1 MSLDERLAALR
12 EDDDTMNNTPPMS
25 RRSSFLGSLS
35 RRSRTSSIASD
46 PGLSRRSSESI
57 APTLTRQRSATES
70 ELLPG
75 RRHLIEVK
83 HEWVPS
89 EKWLPSI
96 GVSVADRRLA
106 IAFERRRSSSG
117 RSRTTV
123 SLDGRLALLLLFL
136 TLIPAATGL
145 AVLGG
150 ARPAAAATRA
160 AVASRAPAPNF
171 FLNDAPR
178 PLVDGLRRAH
188 DASIE
193 EQFQQDFAA
202 ELPTYPPPAA
212 SVAALDDATRY
223 LPEEERRA
231 VDSALDYAAR
241 AHEGQRRKSGEA
253 YVTHP
258 IAVAVLLAEQR
269 MDVDTI
275 VAGLLHDTV
284 EDTELTLDDISFHFG
299 PEVMEIVRG
308 DSKMSKLCGEAA
320 ALPADER
327 KELNHRNML
336 LAMGD
341 DWRIVV
347 VKLADRLHNMRTL
360 EHMPRHKQVAIAR
373 ETLQI
378 FVPLARRLGI
388 ETLER
393 ELTDISVEYI
403 FPEELKGVFGLELLG
418 HWARIRF
425 WGALDGLLL
434 RDTVLS
440 ELDVDSK
447 LDDHRERWA
456 EHADYWA
463 VAFSK

>member
-188 DASIE
+188 DATIE
-193 EQFQQDFAA
+193 EQFQQDFAV

-212 SVAALDDATRY
+212 SVVALDDATRY

-275 VAGLLHDTV
+275 VAG
-284 EDTELTLDDISFHFG
+284 
-299 PEVMEIVRG
+299 
-308 DSKMSKLCGEAA
+308 
-320 ALPADER
+320 
-327 KELNHRNML
+327 
-336 LAMGD
+336 
-341 DWRIVV
+341 
-347 VKLADRLHNMRTL
+347 
-360 EHMPRHKQVAIAR
+360 
-373 ETLQI
+373 
-378 FVPLARRLGI
+378 
-388 ETLER
+388 
-393 ELTDISVEYI
+393 
-403 FPEELKGVFGLELLG
+403 
-418 HWARIRF
+418 
-425 WGALDGLLL
+425 
-434 RDTVLS
+434 
-440 ELDVDSK
+440 
-447 LDDHRERWA
+447 
-456 EHADYWA
+456 
-463 VAFSK
+463 

>member
-57 APTLTRQRSATES
+57 APALTRQRSATES

-188 DASIE
+188 DATIE

-223 LPEEERRA
+223 LPVEERRA

-284 EDTELTLDDISFHFG
+284 EDTSVT
-299 PEVMEIVRG
+299 VRPPPL
-308 DSKMSKLCGEAA
+308 S
-320 ALPADER
+320 LPSP
-327 KELNHRNML
+327 
-336 LAMGD
+336 
-341 DWRIVV
+341 I
-347 VKLADRLHNMRTL
+347 
-360 EHMPRHKQVAIAR
+360 PP
-373 ETLQI
+373 
-378 FVPLARRLGI
+378 PLALTPRPSPHSSTTSATPSAPPWRRSSPASP
-388 ETLER
+388 TA
-393 ELTDISVEYI
+393 S
-403 FPEELKGVFGLELLG
+403 P
-418 HWARIRF
+418 ARRSRRARRRATRRRRRRARRRSTPNTRGSCF
-425 WGALDGLLL
+425 SRWRRSGA
-434 RDTVLS
+434 S
-440 ELDVDSK
+440 S
-447 LDDHRERWA
+447 W
-456 EHADYWA
+456 
-463 VAFSK
+463 